1 MIAPVNRGRAREGYT
16 FLELALAMAI
26 VAVIFFSVVPMI
38 LSNQQERHLRQGMEA
53 IAQLVRDAR
62 YAAEKSGQ
70 PASLVFRA
78 TGLASSRANA
88 STSPVEISGGQ
99 LLVRYP
105 GGKWE
110 KAGGQKWTVYA
121 SGLVEPLSVRLEQGG
136 AWVESDFDFLTG
148 SVADERYSF

>member
-1 MIAPVNRGRAREGYT
+1 MIYPVHRCRARAGYT

-26 VAVIFFSVVPMI
+26 VAVIFFSVVPLI
-38 LSNQQERHLRQGMEA
+38 LASQQERHLRQGMEA
-53 IAQLVRDAR
+53 IAQLVRDSR
-62 YAAEKSGQ
+62 YAAEKTGQ
-70 PASLVFRA
+70 PANLTFRA
-78 TGLASSRANA
+78 NGLVPSRGGASASR
-88 STSPVEISGGQ
+88 VEISDAQ
-99 LLVRYP
+99 LMVRYP

-110 KAGGQKWTVYA
+110 KAGGQEWNLYA